1 MKLASASVLF
11 FILVSICSWAQ
22 EIPDPEFSLRP
33 YYLKANSLENL
44 ERVDAVAQTKVK
56 AMGYGGAD
64 SFYNAIGVQ
73 SSVKFTLA
81 ESPRFFIKI
90 DDQTDPMDLVVIAK
104 GDVKKN
110 ERRFKILSV
119 NGPFGTRSS
128 GPGNQVKFTCKKIK
142 EGLYEL
148 VFDQPLPIGEY
159 AFMPISG
166 GLSLAATRA
175 KLSCFS
181 VE

>member
-1 MKLASASVLF
+1 MKLVFTSLLYVFS
-11 FILVSICSWAQ
+11 VSICLWAQ

-44 ERVDAVAQTKVK
+44 ERVDAVVQTKVK

-64 SFYNAIGVQ
+64 SYYNAIGVQ
-73 SSVKFTLA
+73 SSVKFTQA

-90 DDQTDPMDLVVIAK
+90 DDPTDPMDLVVITK

-128 GPGNQVKFTCKKIK
+128 GTGNQVKFICKKVR
-142 EGLYEL
+142 EGLYEIVL
-148 VFDQPLPIGEY
+148 DGTLTSGEY